1 MEVPKFLLADNTDHP
16 DAIFVVH
23 TTFPRFI
30 IDLAT
35 DDIQWF
41 EEFDDRDQAELESET
56 TNCIREA
63 SEFYDREVARYQD
76 D

>member
-23 TTFPRFI
+23 TAFPRFI

-41 EEFDDRDQAELESET
+41 EEFDDRDQAELETET
-56 TNCIREA
+56 TNCIKEA
-63 SEFYDREVARYQD
+63 TQFYDREVARYQD